1 MKNLLKR
8 WWRMRLDR
16 YYLKTRWYL
25 IVDLVLATILLTLL
39 LVFFYLHYQKPIIV
53 DTTPISHTEKGGIVV
68 NNNSLVIESE
78 VDKSNIY
85 SEKEFKLKIKVT
97 NISNT
102 NLTNI
107 DLALLLNNNKF
118 SLSRIK
124 SLSPESSFKI
134 SGRKI
139 LLDIL
144 PAGDSQEIQLS
155 LLLKNLPDSPR
166 LITWKVSGGY
176 LEANLRKEV
185 SYELP
190 VLKLISAL
198 SVKATA
204 YYNSPQGDQLGS
216 GPIPPQTLMPTNYW
230 VFFNLE
236 NIGNKLGN
244 LEVTAQLGDNVA
256 FDNNKS
262 LSAGDLIY
270 NAKTR
275 ELSWRVKNVEAVSD
289 GYQVGFE
296 LQLIPSEKQVG
307 SVPSLLTSLTFSAED
322 LYSQEKISGKLP
334 LVDTTLPLDPIN
346 KGQGVV
352 VK

>member
-8 WWRMRLDR
+8 WWKMRLDR

-39 LVFFYLHYQKPIIV
+39 LVFFYLHYQKPVTV
-53 DTTPISHTEKGGIVV
+53 DTTPVSHTEKEETIIPG
-68 NNNSLVIESE
+68 NSLIIESE

-97 NISNT
+97 NVSKT
-102 NLTNI
+102 DLTNI

-124 SLSPESSFKI
+124 SLSPEASFKV

-139 LLDIL
+139 LLDTL
-144 PAGDSQEIQLS
+144 PAGNSQEIWLS

-166 LITWKVSGGY
+166 LIAWKVSGSY
-176 LEANLRKEV
+176 QEVNLKKEV

-190 VLKLISAL
+190 ALKLISAL
-198 SVKATA
+198 SVKAEA
-204 YYNSPQGDQLGS
+204 YYNSPQGDQLGI
-216 GPIPPQTLMPTNYW
+216 GPIPPQVLMPTNYW

-236 NIGNKLGN
+236 NIGNKLGD
-244 LEVTAQLGDNVA
+244 LEVSAKLGDNVS
-256 FDNNKS
+256 FDNTKS

-275 ELSWRVKNVEAVSD
+275 ELSWQVKNVEAVSD
-289 GYQVGFE
+289 SYQVGFE

-307 SVPSLLTSLTFSAED
+307 SAPNLLNNLFFVAED
-322 LYSQEKISGKLP
+322 LYTQEKISGKLP
-334 LVDTTLPLDPIN
+334 LVDTTLPLDPVN

>member
-8 WWRMRLDR
+8 WWKLRLDR

-39 LVFFYLHYQKPIIV
+39 LVFFYLHYQKPINV
-53 DTTPISHTEKGGIVV
+53 DTTPVNHTEKEGIVTSD
-68 NNNSLVIESE
+68 NSLVIESE

-97 NISNT
+97 NVSNT
-102 NLTNI
+102 DLTDI

-124 SLSPESSFKI
+124 SLSPESSFKV

-139 LLDIL
+139 LLDNL
-144 PAGDSQEIQLS
+144 SAGNSQEIQLS

-166 LITWKVSGGY
+166 LITWKVNGSY
-176 LEANLRKEV
+176 QETNLKKEV

-190 VLKLISAL
+190 TLKLISAL
-198 SVKATA
+198 NVKATA

-216 GPIPPQTLMPTNYW
+216 GPIPPQVLMPTNYW

-244 LEVTAQLGDNVA
+244 LEVTAKLGDNVV
-256 FDNNKS
+256 FDNNKT
-262 LSAGDLIY
+262 LSAGDLNY
-270 NAKTR
+270 NNKTR
-275 ELSWRVKNVEAVSD
+275 ELSWQIKNVEAVSD
-289 GYQVGFE
+289 SYQVGFE

-307 SVPSLLTSLTFSAED
+307 LVPSLLTNLSFVAED
-322 LYSQEKISGKLP
+322 LYTQEKISGKLP
-334 LVDTTLPLDPIN
+334 LVDTTLPSDPIN